1 MCPDRDLISAYV
13 DGEVPSPWS
22 ERLEEH
28 LADCHDC
35 AAVAE
40 GYRALGSRLRA
51 DQAFDEAA
59 SLSRL
64 RSRVELLLEDMP
76 AAGSRASRGLRLQR
90 SWSAL
95 RRQVSLPMPIAA
107 AAALLVLLLAGAT
120 TLLALKPARTASIP
134 TASIQTV
141 ASGEISPVAFE
152 ANNQPASM
160 DELLRYLEARDG
172 QVTLTINLPSGTTFG
187 SSGKP
192 VIMRTNQGQRDPQSG
207 LPVGG
212 SSP

>member
-28 LADCHDC
+28 LADCGDC
-35 AAVAE
+35 AAVAA
-40 GYRALGSRLRA
+40 GYRALGARLKA
-51 DQAFDEAA
+51 DLAVDEAA

-76 AAGSRASRGLRLQR
+76 ATGSRASRSPRPQR
-90 SWSAL
+90 PWSAL
-95 RRQVSLPMPIAA
+95 RRPVSLPLPIAA

-120 TLLALKPARTASIP
+120 TLLALKPTRVASLP
-134 TASIQTV
+134 AASIQTV
-141 ASGEISPVAFE
+141 ASGEISPVALE
-152 ANNQPASM
+152 AKSQPGSM

-192 VIMRTNQGQRDPQSG
+192 VIMRTNQGQRDPQNG